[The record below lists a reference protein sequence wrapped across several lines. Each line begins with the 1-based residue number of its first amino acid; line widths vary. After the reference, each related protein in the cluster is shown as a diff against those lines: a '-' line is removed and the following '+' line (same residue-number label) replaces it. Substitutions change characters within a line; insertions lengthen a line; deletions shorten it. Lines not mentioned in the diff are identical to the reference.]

1 MGTWHDWFMSLRRSG
16 VVLIGP
22 SHLPLPPLLP
32 PATWRRSK
40 LGRLKGV
47 GVQEEED
54 RRLKLKPP
62 GSPLCVSLPPLT
74 NPSIPATR
82 PWHQGSKALAK
93 VHHE

>member
-32 PATWRRSK
+32 PPTWRRSK

-54 RRLKLKPP
+54 
-62 GSPLCVSLPPLT
+62 
-74 NPSIPATR
+74 
-82 PWHQGSKALAK
+82 
-93 VHHE
+93 